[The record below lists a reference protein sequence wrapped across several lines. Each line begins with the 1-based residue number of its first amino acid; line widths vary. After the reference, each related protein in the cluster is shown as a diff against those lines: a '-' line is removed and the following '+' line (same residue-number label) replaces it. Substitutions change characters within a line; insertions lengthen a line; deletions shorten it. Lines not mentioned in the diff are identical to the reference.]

1 MASDYSPGGAAALKT
16 VKPMLNKDVPKDMHK
31 FRIRAQPK
39 PPTRPRPTFRQST
52 SSHESSSTNAGN
64 LGRYGT
70 PYCTLTVQYHGHTP
84 SYAESVSRAIAAEF

>member
-1 MASDYSPGGAAALKT
+1 MTASRTIRRRWMFPKRLPGAFWKGK
-16 VKPMLNKDVPKDMHK
+16 
-31 FRIRAQPK
+31 R
-39 PPTRPRPTFRQST
+39 T

-84 SYAESVSRAIAAEF
+84 SYAESVSQAIAAEF